1 MYIPK
6 PFEITDLNE
15 AISFMQQYS
24 FATLVNTSNGV
35 PHATHLPF
43 TITRSGDQLVLS
55 AHMARPNE
63 QVAYLDN
70 STSLVIFTEPHAYIA
85 PRHYEKELNV
95 PTWNYIAV
103 HAYGQATLVTEE
115 DQQLAALHQMIAS
128 YDTDYLQQWATL
140 PMDYKL
146 KMMKGIV
153 FFDIPVTDVQG
164 KKKLSQ
170 NRTAADRESV
180 TQALSQSNDANE
192 QSIGHYMQ
200 SEMKGL
206 GIMSG

>member
-6 PFEITDLNE
+6 PFEITDVNE
-15 AISFMQQYS
+15 AVSFMQQYS
-24 FATLVNTSNGV
+24 FASLVNTSNGV

-43 TITRSGDQLVLS
+43 TITRSGEKVVLS

-63 QVAYLDN
+63 QVTYLDN
-70 STSLVIFTEPHAYIA
+70 GTSLVIFTEPHAYIA

-103 HAYGQATLVTEE
+103 HAYGQAAFVTDEAL
-115 DQQLAALHQMIAS
+115 QLHALQNMIAA
-128 YDTDYLQQWATL
+128 YDTAYLKQWATL

-153 FFDIPVTDVQG
+153 FFDIAVTDLQG

-170 NRTAADRESV
+170 NRTESDRRSV
-180 TQALSQSNDANE
+180 EKALSQSNDANE
-192 QSIGHYMQ
+192 QNIVEHMRM
-200 SEMKGL
+200 EWKK
-206 GIMSG
+206 

>member
-6 PFEITDLNE
+6 PFEITDVNE
-15 AISFMQQYS
+15 AVNFMQQYS

-43 TITRSGDQLVLS
+43 TITRSGDQVVLS
-55 AHMARPNE
+55 THMAKPNE
-63 QVAYLDN
+63 QVNYLNN

-103 HAYGQATLVTEE
+103 HAYGQATLVTDEAL
-115 DQQLAALHQMIAS
+115 QLNALQNMIAA
-128 YDTDYLQQWATL
+128 YDTAYLKQWANL

-153 FFDIPVTDVQG
+153 FFDIAVTDLQG

-170 NRTAADRESV
+170 NRTETDRRSV
-180 TQALSQSNDANE
+180 EKALSQSNDANE
-192 QSIGHYMQ
+192 QNIAEHMRM
-200 SEMKGL
+200 EWNK
-206 GIMSG
+206 

>member
-6 PFEITDLNE
+6 PFEITDVNE
-15 AISFMQQYS
+15 AVNFMQQYS

-43 TITRSGDQLVLS
+43 TITRSGNQVVLS

-103 HAYGQATLVTEE
+103 HAYGKATLVTDEAL
-115 DQQLAALHQMIAS
+115 QLNALQNMIAA
-128 YDTDYLQQWATL
+128 YDTAYLKQWANL

-153 FFDIPVTDVQG
+153 FFDIAVTDLQG

-170 NRTAADRESV
+170 NRTETDRQSV
-180 TQALSQSNDANE
+180 EKALSQSNDANE
-192 QSIGHYMQ
+192 QNIAEHMRM
-200 SEMKGL
+200 EWNK
-206 GIMSG
+206 

>member
-6 PFEITDLNE
+6 PFEITDVNE
-15 AISFMQQYS
+15 AVNFMQQYS

-43 TITRSGDQLVLS
+43 TITRSGDQVVLS
-55 AHMARPNE
+55 THMAKPNE
-63 QVAYLDN
+63 QVNYLNN

-103 HAYGQATLVTEE
+103 HAYGQATLVTDEAL
-115 DQQLAALHQMIAS
+115 QLNALQNMIAA
-128 YDTDYLQQWATL
+128 YDTAYLKQWANL

-153 FFDIPVTDVQG
+153 VFDIAVTDLQG

-170 NRTAADRESV
+170 NRTETDRQSV
-180 TQALSQSNDANE
+180 EKALSQSNDANE
-192 QSIGHYMQ
+192 QNIAEHMRM
-200 SEMKGL
+200 EWNK
-206 GIMSG
+206 